1 MIISVQTELAQ
12 EGDEHL
18 GRQHAVLMETAPLTL
33 PPFVVVAV
41 LYVQS
46 VCRSAEEGVI
56 KYRMQ
61 TCCT

>member
-1 MIISVQTELAQ
+1 MGP

-33 PPFVVVAV
+33 PPFVGVGV

-46 VCRSAEEGVI
+46 VCRLAEEGVI
-56 KYRMQ
+56 MYRMQ

>member
-1 MIISVQTELAQ
+1 MGP

-33 PPFVVVAV
+33 PPFVVVGV

-56 KYRMQ
+56 MYRLQ